1 MLHGFARLAF
11 FAERTAKPLSDYR
24 IGNRESG
31 IGNRESGIGNRE
43 SGIGNWESGIANR
56 ESRIGNRESG
66 IANRESVSCRAFL
79 KHFSRRLSINLEP
92 SPPRTF
98 SQSPFCTRCVWF
110 KKKSICSN

>member
-24 IGNRESG
+24 IGN
-31 IGNRESGIGNRE
+31 
-43 SGIGNWESGIANR
+43 WESGIANR

-66 IANRESVSCRAFL
+66 IGNRESRIANRELVSCRAFL

-92 SPPRTF
+92 SPLGR
-98 SQSPFCTRCVWF
+98 SPHLPFVTAASGL
-110 KKKSICSN
+110 KKEYLL

>member
-11 FAERTAKPLSDYR
+11 FAERTAKPLGDYR

-43 SGIGNWESGIANR
+43 LGIR
-56 ESRIGNRESG
+56 NRESG
-66 IANRESVSCRAFL
+66 IGNRELVSCRAFL

-98 SQSPFCTRCVWF
+98 SPSPFCNRCVWF
-110 KKKSICSN
+110 KKRASALIKL

>member
-24 IGNRESG
+24 IGNWESG
-31 IGNRESGIGNRE
+31 IGNREL
-43 SGIGNWESGIANR
+43 GIANR
-56 ESRIGNRESG
+56 VSR
-66 IANRESVSCRAFL
+66 IANREVVSCRAFL

-98 SQSPFCTRCVWF
+98 SPSPFCNRCVWL
-110 KKKSICSN
+110 KKRASALIKL